1 MMGEAAGLPMIA
13 ATVIAFALTAL
24 SGFFLI
30 PMLRALKIGQ
40 TILDIGPNWHKN
52 KEGTP
57 TMGGVMFVLG
67 IVPAVL
73 AGYFLLWNNGSL
85 PRADLMRILTGLVM
99 AVAFGGIGFLDDFIK
114 VVKKRNLGLTAKQKL
129 LGQFVVSGLYV
140 LSLYIAGDT
149 STIVQIPFLGQ
160 WNLGLFYYP
169 IMILGITYVINAVNL
184 NDGIDGLCSSVTFI
198 SALGYLAAAALL
210 YMPGMSMFAGA
221 LAGGSL
227 GFLLWNF
234 RPAKVFM
241 GDTGSFFFGGCVV
254 AVAFGLG
261 LPAYLLLF
269 GMIYILEALSV
280 LIQTSYFKL
289 TRRLTGTPKRLFKMS
304 PIHHHYEMCG
314 WSEGKICVVFS
325 LVQAV
330 SCLLA
335 IAAIRL
341 L

>member
-1 MMGEAAGLPMIA
+1 MTGLPMIVA
-13 ATVIAFALTAL
+13 AVIAFGLTAL
-24 SGFFLI
+24 SGFVLL
-30 PMLRALKIGQ
+30 PLLRGLKIGQ
-40 TILDIGPNWHKN
+40 TILDIGPKWHKN

-57 TMGGVMFVLG
+57 TMGGVMFALG
-67 IVPAVL
+67 IIPAVL
-73 AGYFLLWNNGSL
+73 LGYFLLWNSGALLSM
-85 PRADLMRILTGLVM
+85 DLARILLGLLM
-99 AVAFGGIGFLDDFIK
+99 AVAFGSIGFLDDFIK
-114 VVKKRNLGLTAKQKL
+114 VVKKRNLGLTARQKL

-140 LSLYIAGDT
+140 LSLYLAGDT

-169 IMILGITYVINAVNL
+169 VMIVGIVYIINAVNL

-198 SALGYLAAAALL
+198 TALGYLAVAALL
-210 YMPGMSMFAGA
+210 QMPGMSMFAGA
-221 LAGGSL
+221 LAGGAL

-269 GMIYILEALSV
+269 GIVYILEALSV
-280 LIQTSYFKL
+280 VIQTCYFKL
-289 TRRLTGTPKRLFKMS
+289 TRKLTGTPKRLFKMS

-325 LVQAV
+325 LLQAV
-330 SCLLA
+330 FCLVA
-335 IAAIRL
+335 VAAVRL

>member
-1 MMGEAAGLPMIA
+1 MTGLPMIVA
-13 ATVIAFALTAL
+13 AVIAFGLTAL
-24 SGFFLI
+24 SGFVLI
-30 PMLRALKIGQ
+30 PLLRGLKIGQ
-40 TILDIGPNWHKN
+40 TILDIGPKWHKN

-57 TMGGVMFVLG
+57 TMGGVMFALG
-67 IVPAVL
+67 IIPAVL
-73 AGYFLLWNNGSL
+73 LGYFLLWNSGALLSM
-85 PRADLMRILTGLVM
+85 DLARILLGLLM
-99 AVAFGGIGFLDDFIK
+99 AVAFGSIGFLDDFIK
-114 VVKKRNLGLTAKQKL
+114 VVKKRNLGLTARQKL

-140 LSLYIAGDT
+140 LSLYLAGDT

-169 IMILGITYVINAVNL
+169 VMIVGIVYIINAVNL

-198 SALGYLAAAALL
+198 TALGYLAVAALL
-210 YMPGMSMFAGA
+210 QMPGMSMFAGA
-221 LAGGSL
+221 LAGGAL

-269 GMIYILEALSV
+269 GIVYILEALSV
-280 LIQTSYFKL
+280 VIQTCYFKL
-289 TRRLTGTPKRLFKMS
+289 TRKLTGTPKRLFKMS

-325 LVQAV
+325 LLQAAF
-330 SCLLA
+330 CLVA
-335 IAAIRL
+335 VAAVRL